1 MENIKLQPYIQMKQT
16 IIFAVI
22 LGLVIWYMWPKPPV
36 IVDKFIDNKDSVNR
50 IVDSLKSVIKEKNDK
65 IYELRQ
71 QYIKDVDLVN
81 SLSDDEQLKLF
92 NKYTQ

>member
-1 MENIKLQPYIQMKQT
+1 
-16 IIFAVI
+16 
-22 LGLVIWYMWPKPPV
+22 MWPKPPV

>member
-1 MENIKLQPYIQMKQT
+1 MENIRLKMKQT

-50 IVDSLKSVIKEKNDK
+50 IVDSLKSIIKEKNDK

-81 SLSDDEQLKLF
+81 GLSDDEQLKLF

>member
-1 MENIKLQPYIQMKQT
+1 
-16 IIFAVI
+16 
-22 LGLVIWYMWPKPPV
+22 MWPKPPV

-81 SLSDDEQLKLF
+81 GLSDDEQLKLF

>member
-1 MENIKLQPYIQMKQT
+1 MKQT

-50 IVDSLKSVIKEKNDK
+50 IVDSLKSVIKEKN
-65 IYELRQ
+65 ECR
-71 QYIKDVDLVN
+71 
-81 SLSDDEQLKLF
+81 S
-92 NKYTQ
+92 